1 MATARMP
8 IMSLPAGSESRDHGR
23 EVSPYIELARDA
35 WAALAESTHQPLSN
49 TEIERVRGLGD
60 ELDLD
65 EVQQV
70 YLPLSRLPSLYVEAA
85 GRLHRRPQAFLAFP
99 TPPRT
104 PFVIGRAGS
113 GAGGK
118 SPTSAVVQEMA

>member
-35 WAALAESTHQPLSN
+35 WAALAESTHQPLST

-70 YLPLSRLPSLYVEAA
+70 YLTLSRLLSPYVEAE
-85 GRLHRRPQAFLAFP
+85 GRLHRRP
-99 TPPRT
+99 PPSTKR
-104 PFVIGRAGS
+104 
-113 GAGGK
+113 GGLGK
-118 SPTSAVVQEMA
+118 RVGVSVKKGV